1 MLWIPLVIGAAVVL
15 TTLQAR
21 MREDYPE
28 WAVLVAI
35 GFVVTV
41 VLGLLPRFGEA
52 VDVLTGL
59 AREANVSSM
68 YLTPVLK
75 TIGIAYVTSFGVQIC
90 NEAGEES
97 IASVVALAGKIVIL
111 FVALPLVQAIL
122 YALLGIL
129 D

>member
-1 MLWIPLVIGAAVVL
+1 MGAAIVL
-15 TTLQAR
+15 TVFQAR

-28 WAVLVAI
+28 WAVLIAV

-41 VLGLLPRFGEA
+41 LLGLLPRLGEA
-52 VDVLTGL
+52 VSVMAGL
-59 AREANVSSM
+59 AREANVSSV

-97 IASVVALAGKIVIL
+97 IASVVALAGKVVIL
-111 FVALPLVQAIL
+111 FVALPIVQAVL

-129 D
+129 NQ